1 MLCVFKAEEAAAKAS
16 KHLARERERAEAM
29 TSDASA
35 EIKQL
40 KAAAEV
46 LRRRLGAAEGV
57 VEGSVEAKDE
67 ADAKLAALASASA
80 AQLQAVTLQLKVSE
94 DALKV
99 HHYIYYC

>member
-1 MLCVFKAEEAAAKAS
+1 MAAKAS
-16 KHLARERERAEAM
+16 KHLARERERAEGMA
-29 TSDASA
+29 SDASA

-57 VEGSVEAKDE
+57 VEGAVEAKDE
-67 ADAKLAALASASA
+67 AEAKLAAVASASG
-80 AQLQAVTLQLKVSE
+80 AQLQALTAQLKASE

-99 HHYIYYC
+99 MSGEC